1 MFSKKDLGW
10 FLAAGLL
17 LTTGFILI
25 ATDRAENGFGVPTLW
40 IAPPLLITG
49 FLLVIPGILGWF
61 NLINFISI
69 TKFKNER
76 WKHLTGIF
84 VFVITLTTY
93 INTLEPTASLWD
105 CSEFIASA
113 YKLQIPHTP
122 GNPLLLVI
130 GRLFSMLSFGDIT
143 QVAWSVN
150 FMSAVFAAAT
160 VWLGFYII
168 LYFAKKIFDGDQYAL
183 LLACACGSLCLAFSD
198 TFWFSATEAETYA
211 ASCFFMVLIIFLI
224 LKGCSFQKPMRE
236 RVLVLILYLSGLA
249 FCIHPMCLLALPV
262 LPVVWYL
269 NHKNISVKNITV
281 ALFIG
286 IAIILFINRFIAVGV
301 FEAAFYFDLLLVN
314 SFHLP
319 FYSGAALLL
328 ILIAAFFWYII
339 GKSGQYRSHVIAT
352 LFLLIGFTPYLLLF
366 LRSGYNPPI
375 DESNPENLPLIKAY
389 MNREGYPT
397 RPLLY
402 GPYFDG
408 LITEVEMDAKVYTA
422 KKTGY
427 EFKGTIPAYKYEP
440 SRQTFLP
447 RIYSNDPAHI
457 EAYRKWTGLSEN
469 EKPKFTDNV
478 AFLLRYQLGHM
489 YFRYLMFNFA
499 GRESDVQN
507 SDWLKPW
514 EKLNPPEDPYGSKSR
529 NQYWMIPFFLGI
541 LGMFYQYKKDKR
553 GFIALTT
560 FFAMTGFLLAIYLN
574 STPVEPRERDYIYV
588 GSFLAFSFW
597 SGLGILGF
605 LSIVSNSK
613 GKILLFL
620 FFGCVPIWMFYQN
633 YDDHNRSGRTFQID
647 NARNVLSSC
656 APKAILF
663 TGGDNDTFPM
673 WYLQEV
679 EGFRTDVRVVVLSYL
694 NTDWYISQL
703 RKTYYDSQAFKFSLD
718 QKDYRQYG
726 PNDVL
731 YVQDQ
736 IKNGIDVNKY
746 FGLLKAGHPAL
757 SLRSDDGDPYSI
769 LPSRKLIVPV
779 KSNPYTNANFFA
791 DSNESSHKINF
802 YVTGNYLQKNALAI
816 LDLMISNSDR
826 PMYFNFSSMGQT
838 GMRIEPYLVQEG
850 QVFRLNSLTGSKRR
864 IDTELAFSNLMKK
877 GQYENLLNK
886 NIFFNF
892 EDYDARIIN
901 PLRQSFN
908 DLAIALIEED
918 QHDRAGLVLDRA
930 LKYLYTKPFK
940 PSLATVQ
947 ASSILIRLGK
957 KNDAE
962 AMAIDMFE
970 YFYHEETVN
979 QSEFNKQLLE
989 YSADI
994 LNSLGRPKYLQS
1006 LQNRSDT
1013 Q

>member
-1 MFSKKDLGW
+1 MFSKKDFGW
-10 FLAAGLL
+10 FLVAGVSLV
-17 LTTGFILI
+17 TAFILL
-25 ATDRAENGFGVPTLW
+25 ATDRAENGFGIPTLW

-49 FLLVIPGILGWF
+49 FLLVIPGILGWSD
-61 NLINFISI
+61 LINFISI
-69 TKFKNER
+69 DKFKNER

-84 VFVITLTTY
+84 VFALTLITY

-130 GRLFSMLSFGDIT
+130 GRLFSMLSFGDVT

-160 VWLGFYII
+160 VWLSFYV
-168 LYFAKKIFDGDQYAL
+168 LLHFAEKIFAGNRYSL
-183 LLACACGSLCLAFSD
+183 FVACACGSLCLAFSD

-211 ASCFFMVLIIFLI
+211 ASCFFMVLIVLVI
-224 LKGCSFQKPMRE
+224 LQGSTLQKLMRE
-236 RVLVLILYLSGLA
+236 RVLVLVLYLSGLA

-269 NHKNISVKNITV
+269 KHKNISVKNITV
-281 ALFIG
+281 ALVIG
-286 IAIILFINRFIAVGV
+286 IALILFINRLIAVGV
-301 FEAAFYFDLLLVN
+301 FEAAFFLDLLLVN

-328 ILIAAFFWYII
+328 ILSAAFFWYII
-339 GKSGQYRSHVIAT
+339 GKSGQYRSHAVAM

-366 LRSGYNPPI
+366 IRSGYNPPI

-408 LITEVEMDAKVYTA
+408 QITEVEKDAKVYTA
-422 KKTGY
+422 EKSGY
-427 EFKGTIPAYKYEP
+427 ELKGTIPAYQYEA
-440 SRQTFLP
+440 SRQTILP
-447 RIYSNDPAHI
+447 RIYSNDPDHI
-457 EAYRKWTGLSEN
+457 ESYRKWTGLSEN
-469 EKPKFTDNV
+469 EKPKFADNIK
-478 AFLLRYQLGHM
+478 FLLRYQLGHM

-514 EKLNPPEDPYGSKSR
+514 EKIAPTEDPYLSKSR
-529 NQYWMIPFFLGI
+529 NQYWMIPFFLGVV
-541 LGMFYQYKKDKR
+541 GMFYQYKKDKH

-560 FFAMTGFLLAIYLN
+560 FFAMTGFLLAMYLN

-588 GSFLAFSFW
+588 GSFLAFSWW

-605 LSIVSNSK
+605 LSIVNNSK
-613 GKILLFL
+613 GKIVLFL
-620 FFGCVPIWMFYQN
+620 FFSGVPIWMFYQN
-633 YDDHNRSGRTFQID
+633 YDDHNRAGRTFQID

-656 APKAILF
+656 APEAILF

-718 QKDYRQYG
+718 EKDYRQYG

-746 FGLLKAGHPAL
+746 LGLLKAGHPAL

-769 LPSRKLIVPV
+769 LPSRKLMVSV
-779 KSNPYTNANFFA
+779 KNKQYTNVGLFA
-791 DSNESSHKINF
+791 DSNGSSRNVNL

-838 GMRIEPYLVQEG
+838 GMKIEPYLVQEG
-850 QVFRLNSLTGSKRR
+850 QVFRLNSPAGPNRR
-864 IDTELAFSNLMKK
+864 VDTELSFSNLMGK
-877 GQYENLLNK
+877 GRYENLLNK
-886 NIFFNF
+886 KIFFNY
-892 EDYDARIIN
+892 EDYEARIIN
-901 PLRQSFN
+901 PIRQSFN

-918 QHDRAGLVLDRA
+918 RDERAALVMDRA
-930 LKYLYTKPFK
+930 LKYLYAKPFK
-940 PSLATVQ
+940 PSFATVQ
-947 ASSILIRLGK
+947 ASSILIKLGK
-957 KNDAE
+957 NNDAE

-970 YFYHEETVN
+970 YFNHEEILN

-989 YSADI
+989 YAADI
-994 LNSLGRPKYLQS
+994 LNSLGRPEYFQL
-1006 LQNRSDT
+1006 LQNRSGKP
-1013 Q
+1013 